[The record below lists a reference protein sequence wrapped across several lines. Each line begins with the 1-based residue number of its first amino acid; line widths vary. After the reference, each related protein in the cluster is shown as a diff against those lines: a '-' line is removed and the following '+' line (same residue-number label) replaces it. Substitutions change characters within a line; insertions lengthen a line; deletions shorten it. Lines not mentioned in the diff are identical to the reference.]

1 MIITLFRVSHFS
13 NYIYSP
19 RLLFIALECY
29 NLANKVPYA
38 QWGFVY
44 MTGAN
49 SGTSYTVN
57 CAKARELEVINIAL
71 YGTI

>member
-1 MIITLFRVSHFS
+1 M
-13 NYIYSP
+13 
-19 RLLFIALECY
+19 LFIALECY

-57 CAKARELEVINIAL
+57 YANARKLEVINIAL